1 MSKEKA
7 RIKLHSPFF
16 FISKELFNFFSYLL
30 PRSFSNSTIVQG
42 FRVLGFSELPGFRA
56 QRPATELGRYIKR
69 YLDLGT
75 TNVCKI
81 TFLFADAALLNMKLP
96 DAAVGLASA
105 TVTAAEQG
113 LGLAHQGL
121 EQVWLLTQFFPFPF

>member
-1 MSKEKA
+1 MPKK
-7 RIKLHSPFF
+7 
-16 FISKELFNFFSYLL
+16 
-30 PRSFSNSTIVQG
+30 
-42 FRVLGFSELPGFRA
+42 
-56 QRPATELGRYIKR
+56 RPKKP
-69 YLDLGT
+69 DLGT
-75 TNVCKI
+75 TNVCKM

-121 EQVWLLTQFFPFPF
+121 EQVWLLTQFFSAFFERNN